1 MKASRSHWCPGG
13 APLRP
18 AARHCAAKPRQGVSV
33 TGGIRVSYAIRG
45 GATLPF
51 SLRVSWLHFL
61 WSAFRSADHVSR
73 GECHLFERDR
83 GIVNLPASDHKQ
95 CRTIGPGH
103 GGSSATGERAISRPG
118 SALGGGVPARGPV

>member
-1 MKASRSHWCPGG
+1 MKAGG
-13 APLRP
+13 SDGGRGGVALRR

-103 GGSSATGERAISRPG
+103 GGSSPAAERPISRP
-118 SALGGGVPARGPV
+118 APPLPRC